1 MNNQLCPICEQTDYV
16 KVHSFMDYRV
26 EICGECGHGIT
37 LPRLA
42 PGELDR
48 LYDEEYFT
56 DQYEACLPGEKE
68 LQRKKRQEDHRIKVV
83 KKQIAHGKVLDVGC
97 GLGFFLYACKD
108 RYTPYGFDVSSSNKA
123 YIEQQLGIELFT
135 DEREVQ
141 EFTEQQGPFDA
152 VTFWH
157 SLEHFIEPTATLEH
171 FCSLLHD
178 DGVVVIDVPVHD
190 SIDCSMNER
199 KWEGWQ
205 IPYHQHHFSSTS
217 LRQLISNMGL
227 SIVDE
232 HTYRSGHVYQRLKSK
247 WYLRPFARSIAKLFR
262 GGSMVVVCKKNR

>member
-1 MNNQLCPICEQTDYV
+1 MNNQSCPVCEQTDYV
-16 KVHSFMDYRV
+16 KVHFFKDYRV
-26 EICGECGHGIT
+26 EICRQCGHGIT
-37 LPRLA
+37 LPSLT
-42 PGELDR
+42 PLELDR
-48 LYDEEYFT
+48 LYDEHYFT
-56 DQYEACLPGEKE
+56 DQYEVCLPGAKE
-68 LQRKKRQEDHRIKVV
+68 LQRKVRQEDHRVKVI
-83 KKQIAHGKVLDVGC
+83 KKQIASGKVLDVGC

-108 RYTPYGFDVSSSNKA
+108 TYTPYGFDVSSSNKE

-135 DEREVQ
+135 DEGALRD
-141 EFTEQQGPFDA
+141 FTENKGRFDA

-157 SLEHFIEPTATLEH
+157 SLEHFIEPAATLEY

-178 DGVVVIDVPVHD
+178 DGIVVIDVPVHD

-217 LRQLISNMGL
+217 LRQLINSMGL
-227 SIVDE
+227 EIVDE
-232 HTYRSGHVYQRLKSK
+232 HSYRSGHVYDRLKTK

-262 GGSMVVVCKKNR
+262 GGSMVVVCKKTT